1 MEFRVQGSGFR
12 VLVLVPVLV
21 PVLVLVLVLVL
32 PARAHADWVVSPFL
46 GGQMGGDAL
55 HKNTAV
61 GVAAGWT
68 GSSWLGAEADFSWAP
83 QFFEQN
89 GFTTE
94 RQVTTL
100 MGNVVVSI
108 PWGKRDTFQPY
119 VSGGLGLIRP
129 TLSEPGGVF
138 SLIGRNKL
146 GTDVGGGTTVF
157 FNRSV
162 GIRGDIRYF
171 HGLREEDSDANAFN
185 LDLAAFHFWRTSA
198 GLAVRF

>member
-1 MEFRVQGSGFR
+1 MAMRILLIVMG
-12 VLVLVPVLV
+12 VLLAAPVP
-21 PVLVLVLVLVL
+21 
-32 PARAHADWVVSPFL
+32 AHADWVVSPFI

-55 HKNTAV
+55 HTNTAV
-61 GVAAGWT
+61 GIAGGWKT
-68 GSSWLGAEADFSWAP
+68 DGWLGVEADFGWAP

-100 MGNVVVSI
+100 MGNLVVAI
-108 PWGKRDTFQPY
+108 PNGKRDMFQPY

-138 SLIGRNKL
+138 ALTGNKL
-146 GTDVGGGTTVF
+146 GTDVGGGATVF

-162 GIRGDIRYF
+162 GIRADLRYF
-171 HGLREEDSDANAFN
+171 HGLRKQDSDANDFN
-185 LDLAAFHFWRTSA
+185 LDLSTFHFWRTSA

>member
-1 MEFRVQGSGFR
+1 MSAVMETLQTSAFR
-12 VLVLVPVLV
+12 L
-21 PVLVLVLVLVL
+21 LVLVLVLARPS
-32 PARAHADWVVSPFL
+32 PARADWMVSPFL
-46 GGQMGGDAL
+46 GGQMGGDAP

-61 GVAAGWT
+61 GISGGWKS
-68 GSSWLGAEADFSWAP
+68 GGWLGAEVDFSWAP

-94 RQVTTL
+94 RQVTTF
-100 MGNVVVSI
+100 MGNVVVSL
-108 PWGKRDTFQPY
+108 PHGAHAMFEPY

-129 TLSEPGGVF
+129 TLSEPGGIF
-138 SLIGRNKL
+138 SLTDKNKL
-146 GTDVGGGTTVF
+146 GADIGGGATVF

-162 GIRGDIRYF
+162 GVRGDVRYF
-171 HGLREEDSDANAFN
+171 HGLREQDSDPNAFN

>member
-1 MEFRVQGSGFR
+1 MRAVIRFRVRGSGFR

-21 PVLVLVLVLVL
+21 LVLVGSLAA
-32 PARAHADWVVSPFL
+32 PARADWVVAPFL

-61 GVAAGWT
+61 GISGGWK
-68 GSSWLGAEADFSWAP
+68 GNSWLGAEADFSWAP

-94 RQVTTL
+94 RQVTTF

-108 PWGKRDTFQPY
+108 PSGKRDMFQPY

-138 SLIGRNKL
+138 ALTEKNKL
-146 GTDVGGGTTVF
+146 GTDIGGGATIF

-162 GIRGDIRYF
+162 GIRGDLRYF
-171 HGLREEDSDANAFN
+171 HGLHAQDSDANAFN
-185 LDLAAFHFWRTSA
+185 LDLAGFHFWRTSA